1 MPLQGTQ
8 SVIHSTRNSSPYN
21 TDYESDERESLH
33 SAPRLRATS
42 EPPPDLDDHTRP
54 LPDSEFI
61 YEHHDTSSS
70 SKTKANFGMKLPPL
84 SASSSDVQQYS
95 WEWGAFPTP
104 SPIKTTFAKGG
115 RLDAIP
121 WKSKMKNFDE
131 LFQREVAGED
141 TVLSDRGKLSA
152 KEEDDSI
159 FVVTIQQQSFDFQL
173 SLVPQLWSG
182 MKEKGKQKSFV
193 LPSFDDN
200 ASFAKGRVTF
210 SRFMQDEHL
219 ADNANL
225 VIKWSDGK
233 YMTQQD
239 HPVLFSALVM
249 WRTNCLL
256 SRIRHIEE
264 NISLNGSSHHRSIS
278 EPPTPEQRA
287 RAEAHLAKI
296 EGESEQGHPTSPW
309 VQWWNRSRQKDTKFN
324 RGVSVRERPAL
335 KPAVSAPSTI
345 DVVSCH
351 SLDFG

>member
-8 SVIHSTRNSSPYN
+8 SAIHSTRNSSPYN
-21 TDYESDERESLH
+21 TDYESDERESLSSH

-54 LPDSEFI
+54 LPESEFI
-61 YEHHDTSSS
+61 YEHRDTSSS
-70 SKTKANFGMKLPPL
+70 SKAKTKFGMKLPPL

-104 SPIKTTFAKGG
+104 SPMKTTFAKGG
-115 RLDAIP
+115 RLDAMP
-121 WKSKMKNFDE
+121 WKSKTKHLDE
-131 LFQREVAGED
+131 LSQREVAGED

-152 KEEDDSI
+152 KEGDDSV

-173 SLVPQLWSG
+173 SLVPQLLSG
-182 MKEKGKQKSFV
+182 TKEKGKPFV
-193 LPSFDDN
+193 LPNLDDN
-200 ASFAKGRVTF
+200 ACFAKGSVTF

-233 YMTQQD
+233 YMTRQD
-239 HPVLFSALVM
+239 HPVLFSALVL
-249 WRTNCLL
+249 WRTNCLF
-256 SRIRHIEE
+256 SRIRHMEE
-264 NISLNGSSHHRSIS
+264 NISLNGSSHNRSIS

-287 RAEAHLAKI
+287 RAEARFAKI
-296 EGESEQGHPTSPW
+296 EGESGQGHHTSSW
-309 VQWWNRSRQKDTKFN
+309 VQWWNGSRQKDAKFS

-351 SLDFG
+351 SLGFG